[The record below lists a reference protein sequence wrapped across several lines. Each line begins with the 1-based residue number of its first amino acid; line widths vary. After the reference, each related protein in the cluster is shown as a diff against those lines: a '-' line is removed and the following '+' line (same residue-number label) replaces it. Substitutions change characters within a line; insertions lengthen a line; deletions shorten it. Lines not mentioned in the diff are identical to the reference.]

1 MLDYLVLFVLALLAA
16 FWWSSFH
23 ARETAR
29 RAARRHCEAQGVQFL
44 DDSVALTRLRVRREV
59 TGRLALYREYRFEF
73 SHDGED
79 RFAGQIRVIG
89 RRVLGVDGL
98 WQAVH

>member
-1 MLDYLVLFVLALLAA
+1 MLDYLVLLVLVLPAA

-23 ARETAR
+23 AREAAK
-29 RAARRHCEAQGVQFL
+29 RAAHRHCEHQGVQFL
-44 DDSVALTRLRVRREV
+44 DDSVALTRLRLRRDV

-73 SHDGED
+73 STDGED

-98 WQAVH
+98 WQSVH

>member
-1 MLDYLVLFVLALLAA
+1 MLDFLILAVLAALAA
-16 FWWSSFH
+16 FWWSGFH
-23 ARETAR
+23 ARE
-29 RAARRHCEAQGVQFL
+29 AARKAARHHCEARGVQFL

-59 TGRLALYREYRFEF
+59 TGRLAFYREYRFEF
-73 SHDGED
+73 STDGED

-98 WQAVH
+98 WQSVH